1 MKVFSPNKQYTGT
14 SASVP
19 FCNGVGETED
29 PRLLHW
35 FKSHGYE
42 AGDLPESGDPDPAKD
57 LREPQEENPE
67 APEVNAEKEPDKETK
82 KGRTRSQKAGE

>member
-1 MKVFSPNKQYTGT
+1 MRVYAPNKQYTGT

-35 FKSHGYE
+35 FISHGYE
-42 AGDLPESGDPDPAKD
+42 VEDLPELEDPAKD
-57 LREPQEENPE
+57 PGEPQEENPE
-67 APEVNAEKEPDKETK
+67 TLEENAEKESDKEVK
-82 KGRTRSQKAGE
+82 KGKSAAQKAGE

>member
-1 MKVFSPNKQYTGT
+1 MKVFAPNKQYTGM
-14 SASVP
+14 SASVS

-42 AGDLPESGDPDPAKD
+42 VEYLAELGDPAEDPG
-57 LREPQEENPE
+57 EPQEKNPE
-67 APEVNAEKEPDKETK
+67 TLEENAEKDPDKEVK
-82 KGRTRSQKAGE
+82 KGKSASQKKGE

>member
-1 MKVFSPNKQYTGT
+1 MKVFAPNKQYTGT

-29 PRLLHW
+29 PRLLQW

-42 AGDLPESGDPDPAKD
+42 VEDLPELGDPAKD
-57 LREPQEENPE
+57 PGEPQQENPE
-67 APEVNAEKEPDKETK
+67 APGENAEKEPDKEVK
-82 KGRTRSQKAGE
+82 KGKSASQKAGE

>member
-1 MKVFSPNKQYTGT
+1 MKVFAPNKQYTGT

-35 FKSHGYE
+35 FQSHGYE
-42 AGDLPESGDPDPAKD
+42 VEDLPELRDPAED
-57 LREPQEENPE
+57 WGESQEESPE
-67 APEVNAEKEPDKETK
+67 TPEENAEKEPDKEVK
-82 KGRTRSQKAGE
+82 KGKSANQKAGE

>member
-1 MKVFSPNKQYTGT
+1 MKVYAPNKQYTGT

-35 FKSHGYE
+35 FKGHGYE
-42 AGDLPESGDPDPAKD
+42 VEDLPGLGDPAED
-57 LREPQEENPE
+57 LGEPQQENPE
-67 APEVNAEKEPDKETK
+67 ASEENADKEPDKEVK
-82 KGRTRSQKAGE
+82 KGKSANQKAGE

>member
-1 MKVFSPNKQYTGT
+1 MKVYAPNKQYTGT

-29 PRLLHW
+29 PRLLRW

-42 AGDLPESGDPDPAKD
+42 VEDLAE
-57 LREPQEENPE
+57 LEEPVEFQEENPE
-67 APEVNAEKEPDKETK
+67 APVENAEKEPDKEVR
-82 KGRTRSQKAGE
+82 KGKSAAQKAGE

>member
-1 MKVFSPNKQYTGT
+1 MKVFAPNKQYTGT

-35 FKSHGYE
+35 FQSHGYE
-42 AGDLPESGDPDPAKD
+42 VENLPELGDPAIDQG
-57 LREPQEENPE
+57 EPQQENPE
-67 APEVNAEKEPDKETK
+67 APEENAEKEPDKEVK
-82 KGRTRSQKAGE
+82 KGKSASQKAGE

>member
-1 MKVFSPNKQYTGT
+1 MKVFAPNKQYTGT

-19 FCNGVGETED
+19 FLNGVGETED

-42 AGDLPESGDPDPAKD
+42 VEDLPEPEDPAKD
-57 LREPQEENPE
+57 PGKPQEENSE
-67 APEVNAEKEPDKETK
+67 APEENAEKEPDKEVK
-82 KGRTRSQKAGE
+82 KGKSANQKAGE

>member
-1 MKVFSPNKQYTGT
+1 MKVFAPNKQYTGT

-35 FKSHGYE
+35 FKSHGYKVE
-42 AGDLPESGDPDPAKD
+42 DLPKSEDPAEDPGKA
-57 LREPQEENPE
+57 QQENPE
-67 APEVNAEKEPDKETK
+67 VPKENVEKEPDKEVK
-82 KGRTRSQKAGE
+82 KGKSANQKAGE

>member
-1 MKVFSPNKQYTGT
+1 MKVYAPNKQYTGT

-19 FCNGVGETED
+19 FCNGVGETDD

-42 AGDLPESGDPDPAKD
+42 VENLTELEDPAKD
-57 LREPQEENPE
+57 PGEPQEENPE
-67 APEVNAEKEPDKETK
+67 TPEENAEKEPDKEVK
-82 KGRTRSQKAGE
+82 KGKSAAQKAGE

>member
-1 MKVFSPNKQYTGT
+1 MKVFAPNKQYTGT

-29 PRLLHW
+29 TRLLQW

-42 AGDLPESGDPDPAKD
+42 VEDLPELGDPG
-57 LREPQEENPE
+57 EPKEENPE
-67 APEVNAEKEPDKETK
+67 GPEENAEKEPDKEVK
-82 KGRTRSQKAGE
+82 KGKSASQKAGE

>member
-1 MKVFSPNKQYTGT
+1 MKVFALNKQYTGT

-19 FCNGVGETED
+19 FLNGVGETED

-42 AGDLPESGDPDPAKD
+42 VEDLPELEDSAEDQG
-57 LREPQEENPE
+57 EPQQENPE
-67 APEVNAEKEPDKETK
+67 APEENAEKELNKEVK
-82 KGRTRSQKAGE
+82 KGKSANQKAGE